1 MFFLIRNCCNFFS
14 LASEHVLIYWILNET
29 FSLICLSSMCNKN
42 RKVLRTIKYYTVCI
56 LTRLNNSYP
65 QESPAQSFSLQCL
78 APSPLFHVNRH
89 LVPRPLSRAN
99 KDTNCLGHV
108 SGHVTKMGTGQ
119 ATKPRATVRNKT
131 AKRSTKIAINISSFS
146 SRSNH
151 RRWPKSFSNCTVTG
165 DNITRTFTQWATNA
179 NCKKDAL
186 NFVKNGIVLER
197 MSVWKWCLLI
207 GF

>member
-14 LASEHVLIYWILNET
+14 LASEHVLIYWGLDET

-42 RKVLRTIKYYTVCI
+42 RKVLRTIEYYTVCI

-65 QESPAQSFSLQCL
+65 QEGPAQSSSLQCL
-78 APSPLFHVNRH
+78 APLPLFHVDRH
-89 LVPRPLSRAN
+89 LVPRPLSHVN
-99 KDTNCLGHV
+99 KDTNWLGHG

-131 AKRSTKIAINISSFS
+131 AKRSTNITINIS
-146 SRSNH
+146 SNH

-165 DNITRTFTQWATNA
+165 DNITRTFTQSATNA
-179 NCKKDAL
+179 NCKKGAL
-186 NFVKNGIVLER
+186 NFVKNDIVLER